1 MATRFTNKADPAIK
15 KNVLR
20 ARASARNAKTAHASV
35 VVSSLLAAL
44 FAWAL
49 FSSQDAQLTE
59 ATNTATPNQAA
70 ITVPSQGGNTEAEA
84 EQPPTRL
91 EISR

>member
-1 MATRFTNKADPAIK
+1 MATRFAKKPDPAIK

-20 ARASARNAKTAHASV
+20 ARAAARNAKTAHASV
-35 VVSSLLAAL
+35 VVSSLLTTL

-59 ATNTATPNQAA
+59 ATNTATSNQAA
-70 ITVPSQGGNTEAEA
+70 ITAPSQGANTQAEA

>member
-20 ARASARNAKTAHASV
+20 ARASARNTKTAHASV
-35 VVSSLLAAL
+35 VVSSLLATL
-44 FAWAL
+44 LAWAL

-59 ATNTATPNQAA
+59 ATNTAPNRAA
-70 ITVPSQGGNTEAEA
+70 ITAPSQGANTEVEA
-84 EQPPTRL
+84 AQPPTRL